1 MKKQVKATAAEEEKT
16 STHAGGGLAREIG
29 RYLLFGVF
37 TTAVSMV
44 SNFGILWGGQW
55 LLGITDTT
63 SGRYLALYSVAKV
76 VSWLCAVLFA
86 FFSNKKWVFHDESRG
101 GEVARRLCVFAGGRV
116 LTLGLDYLLNYLM
129 LMAMHALALTRLDGL
144 FGISLEKYNEM
155 AAWLVAQV
163 AVVVSNYFISR
174 IFVFKR
180 GKTAEATK
188 K

>member
-1 MKKQVKATAAEEEKT
+1 MKNNIKKAAVVGAGEAAPER
-16 STHAGGGLAREIG
+16 GGLAREIA

-55 LLGITDTT
+55 LLSITDTT
-63 SGRYLALYSVAKV
+63 SGEYLALYSVAKV

-86 FFSNKKWVFHDESRG
+86 FFSNKKWVFHDSSRG
-101 GEVARRLCVFAGGRV
+101 NAVARQLVVFAGGRV

-129 LMAMHALALTRLDGL
+129 LLAMHALALSWLDGL

-180 GKTAEATK
+180 SKPAETADK
-188 K
+188 

>member
-1 MKKQVKATAAEEEKT
+1 MKNNMKKAAVVG
-16 STHAGGGLAREIG
+16 AGEAAPERGGLAREIA

-63 SGRYLALYSVAKV
+63 SGEYLALYSVAKV

-86 FFSNKKWVFHDESRG
+86 FFSNKKWVFHDSSRG
-101 GEVARRLCVFAGGRV
+101 NAVARQLVVFAGGRV

-129 LMAMHALALTRLDGL
+129 LLAMHALALSWLDGL

-180 GKTAEATK
+180 SKPAETADK
-188 K
+188 